1 MPLLSELAI
10 LRYLCSPKVSDLSLR
25 ITYIHLLQY
34 CSFFLSLYCRYL
46 CSSIVSNLSL
56 RITYIHQLQYCFF
69 LLCLFC
75 FCFILF
81 IRLLLFVCPL
91 T

>member
-25 ITYIHLLQY
+25 ITYIHQLQY

-46 CSSIVSNLSL
+46 CSPTVSNLSL
-56 RITYIHQLQYCFF
+56 RITYIHQLQYCSFF
-69 LLCLFC
+69 CYVYFVLSYVMLYVSLLS
-75 FCFILF
+75 
-81 IRLLLFVCPL
+81 
-91 T
+91 